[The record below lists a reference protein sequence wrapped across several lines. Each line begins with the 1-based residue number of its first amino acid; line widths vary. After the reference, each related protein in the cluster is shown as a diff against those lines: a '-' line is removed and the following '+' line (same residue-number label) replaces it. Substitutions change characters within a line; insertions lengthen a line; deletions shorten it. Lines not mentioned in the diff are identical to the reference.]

1 MTIPSDTL
9 CSKCRKALLAAVA
22 LLVLVPPASVLA
34 AEWEG
39 TVLFF
44 SPEDLQ
50 QALSH
55 SSPFSLPSFLHLS
68 PGFARW
74 ELSEPEKQDG
84 PMERNS
90 RWGDGLGVDG
100 YTRPGIRPLWG
111 Y

>member
-1 MTIPSDTL
+1 MTTL
-9 CSKCRKALLAAVA
+9 SHTLRSNCWKALLAAVA
-22 LLVLVPPASVLA
+22 LLVLLTPACAPA
-34 AEWEG
+34 AEREG

-44 SPEDLQ
+44 SPEDIQ

-55 SSPFSLPSFLHLS
+55 SSPFSLPSFLQLS
-68 PGFARW
+68 PGFARR
-74 ELSEPEKQDG
+74 EQSEAEKQDG

-100 YTRPGIRPLWG
+100 YTYPGTRPLWG